1 MVAKKVAPK
10 DRPSPD
16 RLILEAAVRDI
27 ENLQQQI
34 RDAAGVSDRL
44 HRRVDELELSLTRLD
59 AKVHGYSGGSNCP
72 KCGSKYRG
80 AESAGKRSCGRGCG
94 GRF

>member
-1 MVAKKVAPK
+1 MADEAVDSLVLGKVMLA
-10 DRPSPD
+10 
-16 RLILEAAVRDI
+16 IEA
-27 ENLQQQI
+27 LQQQL